1 MGASAPVRRVQA
13 SRPCRDNKSKGDALL
28 KRRTLV
34 GASGLM
40 LTGSLL
46 VLTGHFAYAN
56 RQRIAELATRH
67 RLRAMFDLRPYVA
80 KIIGEVCRIRSA
92 PNVE

>member
-1 MGASAPVRRVQA
+1 
-13 SRPCRDNKSKGDALL
+13 
-28 KRRTLV
+28 
-34 GASGLM
+34 M